1 MIMKKM
7 NGLSLGW
14 FGLAAALIF
23 VMSSASCN
31 REDPEPKAGKGGNA
45 VLHIVPRHHAKII
58 DSCLVF
64 IKYNAQDLPSEFDD
78 SVWCKP
84 VNGMSTATFTGLS
97 KGQYYIFGRGYDE
110 DIDQICIGGG
120 PYTIEE
126 EGELHYNL
134 AITEEH

>member
-1 MIMKKM
+1 MKNRHFFGWM
-7 NGLSLGW
+7 GLVAAMFMVLGT
-14 FGLAAALIF
+14 
-23 VMSSASCN
+23 ASCK

-45 VLHIVPRHHAKII
+45 VLNIVPRHHAKII

-64 IKYNAQDLPSEFDD
+64 IKYNAQDFPSHFDD

-84 VNGMSTATFTGLS
+84 VNGVSTAIFTGLT

-120 PYTIEE
+120 PFTITE
-126 EGELHYNL
+126 EGELHYSL